1 MDGYNATIFAYGQS
15 VHFTQ
20 GSGKTFT
27 MLGPEEVTNALVN
40 EVGVSSED
48 LQSKFGIIPRA
59 IYSLFTLADSHSR
72 DLVDWAVKC
81 SYTEIYNESVNDLLS
96 DTPNTNLRIREFPR
110 LGMCVIG
117 MTEKFATSPEEV
129 FECLAAGTRRR
140 ITAATGQN
148 SRSSRSHTLFS
159 LVVEQKLL
167 NGSLKTSKL
176 NLVDLAGS
184 EKVSKTGVTGKQL
197 KEAQN
202 INLSLTTLGRCINA
216 LASSKETHVPFRE
229 SKLTMILRESLGGN
243 AKTALVCTASQK
255 IHHLEEADGTL
266 KFAERAKKVT
276 VKAKTNLRQSPE
288 EMATVI
294 EQLKLEVTS
303 LRAQLRDKNEAGLPA
318 EPSDAVYIQYAE
330 LKAQYE
336 SLNETSQIEI
346 ERLRGKVDQLSE
358 QGQPVSYAERLQEHL
373 DRMEE
378 AEDQIESLTEENE
391 TLRERLQ
398 EEAASAWART
408 EAIERSN
415 LQQCVDLQKLAT
427 ELATSRQDSAALQL
441 RLAEQTARAETAMET
456 ERALAATNTQLA
468 SARAEQLALSDQ
480 VAQLHTQLV
489 ETQGLLSAASHQEDA
504 LRGKL
509 HMQAADLAAAHSAL
523 TQANKAASDLH
534 SALKA
539 AEVQRQEFEE
549 RHQEVIVKMGEHIRQ
564 LEGSSHR
571 TDTTS
576 SEEGPMGNS
585 PPKKTSRAKSV
596 ISKLISE
603 LMQLKAAYE
612 STQAGFSL
620 EVAQIRQESEERIH
634 NLEQNLSESQAALYA
649 QMQSYS
655 DLDKAF
661 KLAGIEL
668 ESSHFHLKLTKS
680 ELSTVRS
687 SLSEER
693 QTRQSLESELLRL
706 REDLSERSAPDSDQ
720 IARLLQESQQTY
732 MSLVASQ
739 QEALQRH
746 AEEIAS
752 LRQALQRKDT
762 ELREVTQ
769 LERSI
774 ELQLSKAIIR
784 IQKQDRQLKQP
795 VMPAPRGERMQ
806 SMLMPAPRGG
816 RRQSMLIPSLPEAFD
831 RHAIQSLYSIDS
843 TDELSLE
850 DVCTLPDE

>member
-1 MDGYNATIFAYGQS
+1 
-15 VHFTQ
+15 
-20 GSGKTFT
+20 

-59 IYSLFTLADSHSR
+59 IYSLFALADSHSR
-72 DLVDWAVKC
+72 DIVDWAVKC

-117 MTEKFATSPEEV
+117 MTEKFATCPEEV

-255 IHHLEEADGTL
+255 IHHLEESEGTL

-303 LRAQLRDKNEAGLPA
+303 LRAQLRDKNEAGLPV
-318 EPSDAVYIQYAE
+318 EPSDEVYIQYAE

-336 SLNETSQIEI
+336 SLNETSQLEI
-346 ERLRGKVDQLSE
+346 ERLRGKVEQLSE
-358 QGQPVSYAERLQEHL
+358 QNQPVSYAERLQEHL
-373 DRMEE
+373 DQMEE
-378 AEDQIESLTEENE
+378 ANDQIESLTQENE
-391 TLRERLQ
+391 TLRERL
-398 EEAASAWART
+398 EAEVAAAWSRT
-408 EAIERSN
+408 EAMERSN
-415 LQQCVDLQKLAT
+415 LQQCLDLQKLT
-427 ELATSRQDSAALQL
+427 SELATSRQESTTLQL
-441 RLAEQTARAETAMET
+441 RLAEQTARAEIATEM
-456 ERALAATNTQLA
+456 ERALAVAQTQLA

-489 ETQGLLSAASHQEDA
+489 ETQGLLSVASHQEEA

-509 HMQAADLAAAHSAL
+509 LIQSAELATTHSAL
-523 TQANKAASDLH
+523 TQANKATSDLH
-534 SALKA
+534 TALKA
-539 AEVQRQEFEE
+539 AEIQRQEFEE
-549 RHQEVIVKMGEHIRQ
+549 RHQEVIAKMGEHIRQ
-564 LEGSSHR
+564 LEGTSQR

-576 SEEGPMGNS
+576 SEEGPLGNS
-585 PPKKTSRAKSV
+585 PSKKPSRAKSV

-612 STQAGFSL
+612 STQASFSL
-620 EVAQIRQESEERIH
+620 EVSQIRQDCEERIH
-634 NLEQNLSESQAALYA
+634 NLEHNLAESQTALYA
-649 QMQSYS
+649 QLQSYS

-668 ESSHFHLKLTKS
+668 ESAHFHLKLIKS

-687 SLSEER
+687 NLSEEH
-693 QTRQSLESELLRL
+693 QTRQSLESELQRL
-706 REDLSERSAPDSDQ
+706 RGELSEKSPPDSDQ
-720 IARLLQESQQTY
+720 TARLLQESQQTY

-746 AEEIAS
+746 TEEIAS
-752 LRQALQRKDT
+752 LRQALQRKEA
-762 ELREVTQ
+762 ELREVSQ

-795 VMPAPRGERMQ
+795 VMPAPRG
-806 SMLMPAPRGG
+806 
-816 RRQSMLIPSLPEAFD
+816 RRQSLLIPALPEAFD
-831 RHAIQSLYSIDS
+831 RQAIQSLYSIDS

-850 DVCTLPDE
+850 DVCTLPD